1 MKSYFTPPSH
11 HHLILASQSPRRKQL
26 LADAGVGVQQI
37 IAADIDETPAQAEL
51 PVPYA
56 LRMALQKA
64 EVITAI
70 TTGQFVLAA
79 DTVVACGRR
88 ILPKAETAEQASACL
103 DLLSG
108 RAHRVYGRIC
118 LCLPNG
124 DVRTRLSV
132 SQVKFRV
139 LDKTDKKA
147 YLDSGEWQGKAGGYA
162 IQGRRA
168 CISARLRAHI
178 QILLGWICIKLPDC
192 LWGRDLHMQ
201 MLADGLFLDC
211 LDHPRLIAAVY
222 DNRVIDLWAEQD
234 SGERLGSVHLAR
246 VTGRFAQ
253 HNRLTGQLSSGAS
266 VSWPIKGKAKITE
279 GQLVPVTLTAA
290 ARQDKP
296 VQAVGGIEL
305 AGRLS
310 VLRWQ
315 GEKQGQV
322 YLSRKAGKLRSHAD
336 QITKLTQLCQHT
348 GVLEAG
354 FDVVIRRSAL
364 AQGQQLDE
372 AVSAL
377 FRNEVTALLA
387 GWSEQADKSVS

>member
-1 MKSYFTPPSH
+1 
-11 HHLILASQSPRRKQL
+11 
-26 LADAGVGVQQI
+26 
-37 IAADIDETPAQAEL
+37 
-51 PVPYA
+51 
-56 LRMALQKA
+56 
-64 EVITAI
+64 
-70 TTGQFVLAA
+70 
-79 DTVVACGRR
+79 
-88 ILPKAETAEQASACL
+88 
-103 DLLSG
+103 
-108 RAHRVYGRIC
+108 
-118 LCLPNG
+118 
-124 DVRTRLSV
+124 
-132 SQVKFRV
+132 
-139 LDKTDKKA
+139 
-147 YLDSGEWQGKAGGYA
+147 
-162 IQGRRA
+162 
-168 CISARLRAHI
+168 
-178 QILLGWICIKLPDC
+178 
-192 LWGRDLHMQ
+192 MQ

-234 SGERLGSVHLAR
+234 SGERLGAVHLAR

-322 YLSRKAGKLRSHAD
+322 YLSRKAGKLRSHDD

-377 FRNEVTALLA
+377 IRDEVTGLLA
-387 GWSEQADKSVS
+387 GWSEQADKPGELSGQAQARLIYPGPSLHRRLKFLYPELPVRQLGENDWQIVHAAYDAAVQPRYESRQGAVFWIEQTRAAVMVDIDSAASKLAPDRLCQLILPELFTQISLRRLAGKILVDLPYIANDKRSAVLAEIDQLTRFDPRYPECFGFTRSGLLELSVRHGRPVLDKDHTLQAVMEQVARRGE